1 MLGHLTVE
9 LRENQ
14 SKQGMS
20 ESEFKLI
27 VIYLIE
33 QEYNEKRTKERK
45 DQDRQY
51 PLTQKMSDDC
61 YTT

>member
-20 ESEFKLI
+20 ELEFKLM

-33 QEYNEKRTKERK
+33 QEYNEKKTKERK
-45 DQDRQY
+45 EQDHQY